1 MYWESVGPRRFKLHT
16 LGEFCGAYFY
26 RTSTETLQYRMLRYY
41 HIERFMKNFLI
52 VLPLMLASHATLA
65 FEPIYAFVFQHNSR
79 VTPLALHLPIFVKD
93 SDTEY
98 IVNVVLQTILTGY
111 ALTGALAIE
120 IASCM
125 INHTITAVPD
135 LIQYNLNEFRDE
147 FNAKGINLKSISLL
161 RNTFLQVQDYN
172 RYVN

>member
-1 MYWESVGPRRFKLHT
+1 MYWESVGPNRFKLHS
-16 LGEFCGAYFY
+16 LGGFCGTYFY
-26 RTSTETLQYRMLRYY
+26 KTSTDTPQYRILRCY
-41 HIERFMKNFLI
+41 HIRRFTRNLLI
-52 VLPLMLASHATLA
+52 VLPLMLASHVTLA
-65 FEPIYAFVFQHNSR
+65 IEPIYEFLLQHNSH

-98 IVNVVLQTILTGY
+98 IVNVMLQVILTIY

-135 LIQYNLNEFRDE
+135 LIRYNLNEFRDE
-147 FNAKGINLKSISLL
+147 FDANGINLTSISLL

-172 RYVN
+172 RYVV

>member
-1 MYWESVGPRRFKLHT
+1 MYWESVGPNRFKLHA
-16 LGEFCGAYFY
+16 LGSFCGTYFY
-26 RTSTETLQYRMLRYY
+26 KSSTDTPQYRILRCY
-41 HIERFMKNFLI
+41 HIRRFTKNLLI

-65 FEPIYAFVFQHNSR
+65 IEPAYAFVFEHNTH
-79 VTPLALHLPIFVKD
+79 VTPLALHLPIFIKD

-98 IVNVVLQTILTGY
+98 IVNVMVQTILTGY

-135 LIQYNLNEFRDE
+135 LIQYNLNEFRGE
-147 FNAKGINLKSISLL
+147 FYANGINLASISLL

-172 RYVN
+172 RYVK